1 MVITKRKGGT
11 KMEKKIDEKKLLSEA
26 KKARENAYAPF
37 SGFTVGAAL
46 LTKSGKI
53 YRGCNIESSVMSP
66 SLCAERVALAK
77 AISEGEKDFVAIAI
91 AGALEG
97 ETSKEP
103 CYPCGVCRQAL
114 SEHVS
119 LSSFQIITEE
129 NGKPSTCTL
138 SDLLPKAFIF
148 EK

>member
-26 KKARENAYAPF
+26 KEARKNAYVPF

-46 LTKSGKI
+46 LTTDGKI

-77 AISEGEKDFVAIAI
+77 AISEGEKDFLAIAI
-91 AGALEG
+91 VGAPKDE
-97 ETSKEP
+97 EAKDA
-103 CYPCGVCRQAL
+103 CYPCGVCRQTL
-114 SEHVS
+114 SEHVK
-119 LSSFQIITEE
+119 LSAFTVVTEE
-129 NGKPSTCTL
+129 NGQAVTCTL
-138 SDLLPKAFIF
+138 EELLPRAFVF

>member
-1 MVITKRKGGT
+1 MKMEKWKGGT
-11 KMEKKIDEKKLLSEA
+11 EMEKKIDEKRLLNEA
-26 KKARENAYAPF
+26 KEARKNAYVPF

-46 LTKSGKI
+46 LTKDGKI

-77 AISEGEKDFVAIAI
+77 AISEGEKDFLAIAI
-91 AGALEG
+91 VGAPKDEDP
-97 ETSKEP
+97 KDP

-114 SEHVS
+114 SEHVD
-119 LSSFQIITEE
+119 LSTFKIITEE